1 MRFFSVLSPTGGKSI
16 SSPSHSA
23 KGEREVK
30 SPHPSVDRTRD
41 EDAATPAS
49 SIGGVKTDRT
59 ARTRYTIVFIIKI
72 HVFILNK

>member
-1 MRFFSVLSPTGGKSI
+1 MWRHFLMRFFSVLSPTGGKSI

-59 ARTRYTIVFIIKI
+59 ARAR
-72 HVFILNK
+72 